1 MVFSVAVAA
10 VLTLIALPESIRVLR
25 PFWLALVLIYWV
37 LEAPERVGLGFAF
50 ALGLLQDV
58 LVGTL
63 LGEHAFRLAI
73 IAFIVLRFR
82 SRMRFFPMWQQAL
95 AVGALLLNDRIVV
108 VSLRAVAG
116 EFSIDWQYWLAPLMA
131 AAVWPW
137 LFLFLD
143 DLRARARQRET

>member
-108 VSLRAVAG
+108 VLLRAVAG